1 MDDSKISPRARGYTG
16 IAFTMSDFG
25 DGPDD
30 RDPRLA
36 AALAEIAGSELP
48 SEVEIVP
55 GGRGWGGSGNALVL
69 VFDILERVGGVSG
82 GLVVVAAGAKRVA
95 QMWRRIRKRT
105 GQRPDLSLGALVC
118 VCLTDLAHRLDGQ
131 LDGVVLVSATDLT
144 EGLGATTDHSGTGQ
158 PCVVVFGR
166 FDRTWTYLVDSQG
179 NLYNFGVG
187 WPLKPSYHW
196 ATGQPS
202 DASPL
207 AEPPQMLLAD
217 LPDELDSGD

>member
-1 MDDSKISPRARGYTG
+1 MDDSKISPHARGYTG

-30 RDPRLA
+30 RDPHLGA
-36 AALAEIAGSELP
+36 VLAEIAASEQP
-48 SEVEIVP
+48 SDVEIVP
-55 GGRGWGGSGNALVL
+55 GGRGWGGSGNAVVL

-144 EGLGATTDHSGTGQ
+144 EGLGATTDHSSTGQ

-187 WPLKPSYHW
+187 SPLKPSYHW

-202 DASPL
+202 DAPPL
-207 AEPPQMLLAD
+207 AEPPQVLLAD
-217 LPDELDSGD
+217 LPDELDPGD